1 MDDHAAPEGSSPI
14 PETLRPALDQLEA
27 YLTGETPERLSQLVL
42 VLASTWVLPAAG
54 FDLQRYTH
62 EAREFYR
69 ITPEPDRILMSFPDA
84 MASYLVYRLMISE
97 QEELEPDRA
106 AERLDRVKAE
116 LALRAEWVE
125 GDYPLIAEGF
135 RRLLAEN
142 EGGTPPYD
150 LLWHA
155 LARRIGD
162 PGLPEWQLRAAR

>member
-1 MDDHAAPEGSSPI
+1 MDEHAAPEGASPI
-14 PETLRPALDQLEA
+14 PDTLRPALDQLEA
-27 YLTGETPERLSQLVL
+27 YLTGEPPERLSQLVL

-54 FDLQRYTH
+54 FDLQRYAR

-84 MASYLVYRLMISE
+84 MASYLVYRLMINE

-125 GDYPLIAEGF
+125 GDYPLIAAGF
-135 RRLLAEN
+135 RRLLAETD
-142 EGGTPPYD
+142 GGTPPYD
-150 LLWHA
+150 RLWHA